1 MTEQLSRIDGATVVA
16 AVIGSPV
23 RHSLSPAL
31 HNAAFA
37 AAGVN
42 WVYAAFDVAAGQ
54 AGQALAAMRNLGLG
68 GLSVTMPHKHDV
80 AQLVDALDPAA
91 AALASVNTVV
101 RAGDGTLVGYS
112 TDGAGFVASL
122 AESGVQVQQKRV
134 VVLGAGGAAR
144 AVVDA
149 LARAGAGEVAVVNRT
164 AAAAAMAAS
173 LAGPVGR
180 VGSEA
185 DVALA
190 DVVVNAT
197 SVGMGTAEL
206 PVNPELLSAGQ
217 VVADLVYH
225 PLETAL
231 LAGAR
236 ARGCV
241 VVDGLGM
248 LVHQAALQQQ
258 LWLGVLP
265 DTSVM
270 RAAAVRELAT
280 RAPIA

>member
-1 MTEQLSRIDGATVVA
+1 MSEQLQRINGATVVA

-42 WVYAAFDVAAGQ
+42 WVYAAFDVAPGQ
-54 AGQALAAMRNLGLG
+54 AGQALASMRSLGLG

-122 AESGVQVQQKRV
+122 AEAGVRVQEKRV

-164 AAAAAMAAS
+164 AAAAAMAAAF
-173 LAGPVGR
+173 AGPVGR

-265 DTSVM
+265 DTGVM

-280 RAPIA
+280 RAPVA

>member
-1 MTEQLSRIDGATVVA
+1 MTEQLARIDGATVVA

-173 LAGPVGR
+173 LAGSVGR
-180 VGSEA
+180 VGGEA

-197 SVGMGTAEL
+197 SVGMGTAEI

-270 RAAAVRELAT
+270 RAAAVRELAS
-280 RAPIA
+280 RAPVA